1 MKTDSQIQ
9 ADVIEELKWDP
20 SVTHEHIGV
29 AVKEG
34 VVTLSGSVP
43 SYFEKT
49 AAERA
54 AQRVAGVRAIAE
66 EIEVKY
72 SNSYRRDDAEI
83 AESILNCFR
92 WNVQIPDE
100 NLKVKV
106 AKGWVT
112 LSGEVEWDF
121 QRTAA
126 ENAVKPLTGV
136 LGVTNVIEVKPKVET
151 SDVKTK
157 IEQALKRAAERE
169 ARRIQVEVNGTEVT
183 LSGKVRSYAELHD
196 ARGAAWSAPGVSA
209 VQDHLVISAA

>member
-9 ADVIEELKWDP
+9 KDVIEELKWDP
-20 SVTHEHIGV
+20 SVTHEYIGV
-29 AVKEG
+29 AVKDG
-34 VVTLSGSVP
+34 VVTLTGAVP
-43 SYFEKT
+43 SYFEKS

-72 SNSYRRDDAEI
+72 PSCYRRDDGDI
-83 AESILNCFR
+83 ADSILLAFR
-92 WNVQIPDE
+92 WNVQIPDDK
-100 NLKVKV
+100 LHVKV

-121 QRTAA
+121 QRAAA
-126 ENAVKPLTGV
+126 ENAVKPLSGV
-136 LGVTNVIEVKPKVET
+136 LGVTNLIGVKPRIEA

-169 ARRIQVEVNGTEVT
+169 ARRIKVEVKGTEVT

-196 ARGAAWSAPGVSA
+196 ARGAAWSAPGVST